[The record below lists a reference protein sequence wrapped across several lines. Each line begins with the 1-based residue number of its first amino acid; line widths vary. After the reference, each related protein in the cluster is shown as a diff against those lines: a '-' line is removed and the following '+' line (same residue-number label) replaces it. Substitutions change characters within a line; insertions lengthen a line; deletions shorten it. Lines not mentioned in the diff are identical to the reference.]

1 MSKSIDWHEGYI
13 QCLTDMKK
21 ELPPEFSVKDAIQTH
36 TDEIGKIL
44 DEMCKAYNNEKK

>member
-13 QCLTDMKK
+13 QCLTDIAKD
-21 ELPPEFSVKDAIQTH
+21 LPPEFSVKDAIQTH

-44 DEMCKAYNNEKK
+44 DDMYKEYQKQKK